1 MNNLIKSTVA
11 ALALTIGT
19 GVAASAD
26 DVTIGT
32 GYGIGFLPLHI
43 LDAKDLIEARAKEAG
58 IDLTPTFQ
66 RISGSA
72 AMQDAVISGS
82 VDLGAY
88 GIPAILIGWD
98 KTRGKIVGVAGVNAS
113 PLTLLSNREG
123 VTDLKG
129 FAATDRIAMPSLVSP
144 QMYALQKESEAEFGE
159 GQQDKLREQVVAL
172 PHPEALNAIT
182 AGATEVNSYFSAP
195 PFTQIALKSPNVH
208 AVTDSEKIFGGKS
221 TFLALASTSA
231 YLEDNPDVPAIIVA
245 ALDDAAKLI
254 RENPEEAADIYLAA
268 EPSKVMTK
276 EDLIAFLRENPDDFG
291 PEVHGVQAYADFMGR
306 HGGLSKT
313 PANWQE
319 VFPSAVLNGREGS

>member
-1 MNNLIKSTVA
+1 MNSLMKTTVA
-11 ALALTIGT
+11 ALALTVGT
-19 GVAASAD
+19 SFAASAE

-58 IDLTPTFQ
+58 LDLTPTYQ

-88 GIPAILIGWD
+88 GVPAILIGWD

-113 PLTLLSNREG
+113 PLTLLTNREG

-129 FAATDRIAMPSLVSP
+129 FAGTDRIAMPSLVSP

-159 GQQDKLREQVVAL
+159 GQQDKLRQQVVAL
-172 PHPEALNAIT
+172 PHPEALNSIT
-182 AGATEVNSYFSAP
+182 AGATEVNSYFASP
-195 PFTQIALKSPNVH
+195 PFTQIALKNPKVR
-208 AVTDSEKIFGGKS
+208 AVIDSNKIWGGQS
-221 TFLALASTSA
+221 TFLAFAAKTDF
-231 YLEDNPDVPAIIVA
+231 LEENPKVADVVIA

-268 EPSKVMTK
+268 EPSKLMTK
-276 EDLIAFLRENPDDFG
+276 EDLVAFLRENADDFG
-291 PEVHGVQAYADFMGR
+291 PEVHGVQAYADFMAR
-306 HGGLSKT
+306 HGGLSKA

-319 VFPSAVLNGREGS
+319 VFTSAALKEREGS